1 MSQAYFVI
9 NSNDR
14 NKALYSNPADYR
26 VVSTNYNF
34 SAKDIAGLAGT
45 EFSMKFDIPNINARN
60 GKMIIDDGVS
70 SYPIV
75 IDDGFYD
82 EAALAGLV
90 QTQLIVALGAGQ
102 FCNWNSLKQRFVIL
116 TNVPIKI
123 TDLTGLSRDLA
134 DVMGF
139 IKEGD
144 LNITNTG
151 GSSDLVYT
159 RNIYLK
165 SNTLH
170 KNKTLQDQSTS
181 PILTDLLMAIPVYQ
195 PGADTSKPQIIS
207 YQVTEPKRIHY
218 NKGDSITSFDMQ
230 LLDDQGEPLY
240 NPDTGDNSWY
250 YHASILAYKY

>member
-14 NKALYSNPADYR
+14 NKSLYSNPADYR
-26 VVSTNYNF
+26 VVQPNYNF
-34 SAKDIAGLAGT
+34 SATDISGVAGLM
-45 EFSMKFDIPNINARN
+45 FSMKFDIPNINARN
-60 GKMIIDDGVS
+60 GRMIIDDGAT

-82 EAALAGLV
+82 EVSLAGLV
-90 QTQLIVALGAGQ
+90 QIQLIAALGAGQ
-102 FCNWNSLKQRFVIL
+102 LCNWNSLKQRFVIL
-116 TNVPIKI
+116 TTVPIKI
-123 TDLTGLSRDLA
+123 TDVTGLSRDLA

-139 IKEGD
+139 IKEGA
-144 LNITNTG
+144 LNVTNTG

-170 KNKTLQDQSTS
+170 KNKSCQDQSTS
-181 PILTDLLMAIPVYQ
+181 PILTDLLMTIPVYQ
-195 PGADTSKPQIIS
+195 PGADISKPQIIA
-207 YQVTEPKRIHY
+207 YQVTEPKRIHC
-218 NKGDSITSFDMQ
+218 NKDDSITSFDMQ

-240 NPDTGDNSWY
+240 NPDTGLNSWY
-250 YHASILAYKY
+250 YHASILAYKF